1 MKATLEF
8 DLYEDMQAFQYAL
21 DGPKYALV
29 LETIL
34 MDMRNF
40 AQTTTDKK
48 AIKAAGMW
56 NDRILIAMATEGIE
70 LP

>member
-8 DLYEDMQAFQYAL
+8 DLYEDMQAFQFAL
-21 DGPKYALV
+21 DGANYARV
-29 LETIL
+29 IETIL

-56 NDRILIAMATEGIE
+56 NDRILIALAAEGIDW
-70 LP
+70 P